1 MITKALNQL
10 HKMQK
15 KRKEMQCSIVKF
27 NKKAKRRKK
36 GEVN

>member
-15 KRKEMQCSIVKF
+15 KEKRNAMQYCKIQQES
-27 NKKAKRRKK
+27 
-36 GEVN
+36 